1 MLTYQVYDAGI
12 NTGTSYLTKEVA
24 YFLGG
29 IYAADEKVISN
40 GKTYW
45 AAPVRYN
52 PTFSAQ
58 SETAGHFDFV
68 TAISARVKGYTV
80 MKDNIKGTPLDSG
93 KNRLPGFSTFF
104 ESTGLEDLLP
114 EIPGL
119 KNALFLSEPEVK
131 KAFIIGVIDGRGTP
145 DASVDKQVIRYL
157 SLDCP
162 NNDIGRFL
170 SDVMADYGLDINYN
184 TARDRLE
191 GGNPRKPQLRIKNVE
206 YYLENTG
213 YISPAKL
220 RKLADVYRAKYGRAI
235 MIRDD
240 AFLPG
245 LKYIVWKDE

>member
-1 MLTYQVYDAGI
+1 MPTYQVYNAKID
-12 NTGTSYLTKEVA
+12 TGTNYLTKEVA

-29 IYAADEKVISN
+29 IYAADEKVVS
-40 GKTYW
+40 GKKTYW

-52 PTFSAQ
+52 PTYSSQ
-58 SETAGHFDFV
+58 TETAEHFDFIKKIA
-68 TAISARVKGYTV
+68 TRVNGYTV
-80 MKDNIKGTPLDSG
+80 MKDNIKGTDLDSG

-104 ESTGLEDLLP
+104 ESTGLTDLLA
-114 EIPGL
+114 EIPNL
-119 KNALFLSEPEVK
+119 KNILFLSKQEVK

-170 SDVMADYGLDINYN
+170 SDVMTNYGLDVNYN

-206 YYLENTG
+206 YYLENIG
-213 YISPAKL
+213 YISPAKM
-220 RKLADVYRAKYGRAI
+220 RKLADVYKAKYGAATI
-235 MIRDD
+235 TKDD

-245 LKYIVWKDE
+245 LKYMV

>member
-29 IYAADEKVISN
+29 IYAADEKVTSR

-52 PTFSAQ
+52 PNYSTQ
-58 SETAGHFDFV
+58 SETAEHFDFV
-68 TAISARVKGYTV
+68 TTISARVKGYTV
-80 MKDNIKGTPLDSG
+80 MKDNIKGTALDSG

-104 ESTGLEDLLP
+104 ESTGLTDLLA
-114 EIPGL
+114 EIPNL
-119 KNALFLSEPEVK
+119 KNALFRSEQEVK
-131 KAFIIGVIDGRGTP
+131 KAFIVGVIDGRGTP

-162 NNDIGRFL
+162 NNDIGSFL
-170 SDVMADYGLDINYN
+170 SDVMINYGLDVNYN
-184 TARDRLE
+184 PARDRLE
-191 GGNPRKPQLRIKNVE
+191 GGNPRKPQLRIKDVV
-206 YYLENTG
+206 YYLENIG

-220 RKLADVYRAKYGRAI
+220 RKLADVYRVKYGRATI
-235 MIRDD
+235 TRDD

-245 LKYIVWKDE
+245 LKYMV

>member
-1 MLTYQVYDAGI
+1 MPTYEVYNAKI
-12 NTGTSYLTKEVA
+12 NTGTNYLTKEVA

-29 IYAADEKVISN
+29 IYAADEKVVSG

-52 PTFSAQ
+52 PTYSSQA
-58 SETAGHFDFV
+58 ETAEHYDFV
-68 TAISARVKGYTV
+68 KKISAKVNGYTV
-80 MKDNIKGTPLDSG
+80 MKENIKNTALDSG

-104 ESTGLEDLLP
+104 ESTGLTDLLA
-114 EIPGL
+114 EIPIL
-119 KNALFLSEPEVK
+119 KNVLCRSEQDVQ

-162 NNDIGRFL
+162 NNNIGSFL
-170 SDVMADYGLDINYN
+170 SDVMINYGLDVNYN

-191 GGNPRKPQLRIKNVE
+191 GGNPRKPQLRIKDVE
-206 YYLENTG
+206 YYMENIG

-220 RKLADVYRAKYGRAI
+220 RKLEEVYKAKYGSATI
-235 MIRDD
+235 TKDD

-245 LKYIVWKDE
+245 LKYMV

>member
-1 MLTYQVYDAGI
+1 MPTYQVYDAGI
-12 NTGTSYLTKEVA
+12 DTGTNYLTKEVA

-29 IYAADEKVISN
+29 IYAADEKVTSR

-52 PTFSAQ
+52 PNYSTQ
-58 SETAGHFDFV
+58 SETAEHFDFV
-68 TAISARVKGYTV
+68 TTISARVKGYTV
-80 MKDNIKGTPLDSG
+80 MKDNIKGTALDSG

-104 ESTGLEDLLP
+104 ESTGLTDLLA
-114 EIPGL
+114 EIPNL
-119 KNALFLSEPEVK
+119 KNALFLSEREVK

-162 NNDIGRFL
+162 NNDIGSFL
-170 SDVMADYGLDINYN
+170 SDVMKNYGLDVNYN

-191 GGNPRKPQLRIKNVE
+191 GGNPRKPQLRIKDVV
-206 YYLENTG
+206 YYMENIG

-220 RKLADVYRAKYGRAI
+220 RKLADVYRAKYGGATI
-235 MIRDD
+235 TRDD

-245 LKYIVWKDE
+245 LKYMV

>member
-1 MLTYQVYDAGI
+1 MPTYQVYNAGI
-12 NTGTSYLTKEVA
+12 DTGTNYLTKEVA

-29 IYAADEKVISN
+29 IYAADEKVISR

-52 PTFSAQ
+52 PTYSTQ
-58 SETAGHFDFV
+58 SETAEHFDFV

-80 MKDNIKGTPLDSG
+80 MKDNIKGTTLDSG

-104 ESTGLEDLLP
+104 ESTGLTDLLA
-114 EIPGL
+114 EIPNF
-119 KNALFLSEPEVK
+119 KNALFLSEQEVK

-162 NNDIGRFL
+162 NNDIGSFL
-170 SDVMADYGLDINYN
+170 SEVMTNYGLEVNYN

-191 GGNPRKPQLRIKNVE
+191 GGNPRKPQLRIKDVE
-206 YYLENTG
+206 YYLENIG

-220 RKLADVYRAKYGRAI
+220 RKLADVYRAKYGRATI
-235 MIRDD
+235 TRDD

-245 LKYIVWKDE
+245 LKYMV